1 MCRVLGRPA
10 DRVGRLASG
19 RAPKGMLFATK
30 AAFGEADALAETPG
44 PGSHA
49 CSRHHEGFWKS
60 PCPARLNTAAKRE
73 SWIDGVAA
81 ASRESP
87 GPGEYAHAVV
97 ASRAGRGAGS
107 FGREKRFLAKDAH
120 PGAAWSEWGG
130 GSEDTAEASFRED
143 AGNPGRLTKKQI
155 RMLVLQRQR
164 DLQETRY
171 RAHRK
176 LEEHGHYRTAAEA
189 WGRAPAPKLA
199 RRFTPDSTKFLEEEG
214 AAARGGAAG
223 REAHLERKVKS
234 LELQLQ
240 ALRIVQA
247 ENRLLKSHLLHAAER
262 RQE

>member
-1 MCRVLGRPA
+1 MGRPA
-10 DRVGRLASG
+10 DRAGRLASG
-19 RAPKGMLFATK
+19 SAPKGMLFATK
-30 AAFGEADALAETPG
+30 AAFVNPHISADNEADALAETPG

-49 CSRHHEGFWKS
+49 GSRHHDGFWKS
-60 PCPARLNTAAKRE
+60 PCPARLDAAAKRE

-97 ASRAGRGAGS
+97 AGGAGRGAGS

-120 PGAAWSEWGG
+120 PGAAWSQWGG
-130 GSEDTAEASFRED
+130 GGEDTAEASFREG

-155 RMLVLQRQR
+155 RTLVLQRQR

-199 RRFTPDSTKFLEEEG
+199 RRFTPDSAKFLEEEG
-214 AAARGGAAG
+214 GAAE

-262 RQE
+262 RRE